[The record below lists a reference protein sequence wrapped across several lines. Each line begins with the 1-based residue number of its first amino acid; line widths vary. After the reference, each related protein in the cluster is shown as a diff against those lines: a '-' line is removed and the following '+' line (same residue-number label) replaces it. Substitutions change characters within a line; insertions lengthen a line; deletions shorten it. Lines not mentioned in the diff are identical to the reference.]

1 MIVDEWFHFHLPF
14 TSTIPLSCWTLLH
27 IKLSFSQWVLGLRTG
42 QGEKFGR
49 ALFFRWL
56 PSASCSSVLAFLWWC
71 MPEVTI
77 VGCPSISPLVTFRF
91 VVRITGIFCESIPL
105 RCHSYHNGPVIIM
118 IAVSSWFYFQGP
130 LSPLPSAVPSSAS
143 ATTSPGLQERARP
156 ELVSGAGALQPL
168 TLEDGIFSETSLKHV
183 LKFLALHLLGDF

>member
-1 MIVDEWFHFHLPF
+1 MCICHGGISSFLLKEAANHLSADWSESENWLKP
-14 TSTIPLSCWTLLH
+14 STQVRGCAVLL
-27 IKLSFSQWVLGLRTG
+27 
-42 QGEKFGR
+42 
-49 ALFFRWL
+49 RWL

-91 VVRITGIFCESIPL
+91 VVCITGIFRESSPL
-105 RCHSYHNGPVIIM
+105 RCHSYHNGPVIIT

>member
-1 MIVDEWFHFHLPF
+1 MILECSWEGVNSSFY
-14 TSTIPLSCWTLLH
+14 STILAALGNWFLTCQHDLLLPTECEG
-27 IKLSFSQWVLGLRTG
+27 KWCCANSGQKGLRHCKIPSCSFCG
-42 QGEKFGR
+42 PFNLWNEHVLVQGEWRHMKQTSIR
-49 ALFFRWL
+49 
-56 PSASCSSVLAFLWWC
+56 PSAWSGALQLF
-71 MPEVTI
+71 
-77 VGCPSISPLVTFRF
+77 
-91 VVRITGIFCESIPL
+91 
-105 RCHSYHNGPVIIM
+105 HKPV
-118 IAVSSWFYFQGP
+118 SKKSTSWFYFQGP